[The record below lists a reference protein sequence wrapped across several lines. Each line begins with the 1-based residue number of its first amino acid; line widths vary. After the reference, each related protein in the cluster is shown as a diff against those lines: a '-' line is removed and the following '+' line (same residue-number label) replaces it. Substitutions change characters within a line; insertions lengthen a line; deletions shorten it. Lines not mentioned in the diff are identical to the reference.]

1 MQSSARAILLGG
13 VVAGTIDLG
22 AASLIS
28 GLDPLMIM
36 RAVASGVFGKASF
49 QMGMTSALA
58 GLALQW
64 AMSLIIAAVYVIEA
78 RRIPRLRVM
87 WVRGG
92 VAYGVVVFAVM
103 NYVVVPLSAWD
114 RFPRFTTV
122 SYVENMLAMILF
134 GVIVAWAC
142 QRFDRARAQVIP
154 GGTTGSPLSRG

>member
-13 VVAGTIDLG
+13 FVAGTIDLG

-64 AMSLIIAAVYVIEA
+64 AMSLIIAAIYVFAA
-78 RRIPRLRVM
+78 RRLAILKTQ
-87 WVRGG
+87 WIACGL
-92 VAYGVVVFAVM
+92 AYGAAIFFVM
-103 NYVVVPLSAWD
+103 NYVVVPLSAVG
-114 RFPRFTTV
+114 RFPRFTPA
-122 SYVENMLAMILF
+122 SFAQNMLAMLLF
-134 GVIVAWAC
+134 GLIVA
-142 QRFDRARAQVIP
+142 FFAR
-154 GGTTGSPLSRG
+154 GGKAAA